1 MVTTVP
7 TSGERRFRQ
16 SETTAS
22 DKGHSAPR
30 QGVWQKETSYD
41 IIWEEKRRR
50 GTKEAEHT
58 HTHTHRQE
66 VRLFYDTQRSKQE
79 RSCVDSDRQPLLRD
93 RATSPE
99 AITGLWACSPGVC
112 MPLDLMVLQLTEQP
126 YEACK
131 TTIFAYFLRFRT
143 SLVFVWGPHHRLL
156 LPNKS
161 ARGAY

>member
-58 HTHTHRQE
+58 HTGSTTFFMTHRE
-66 VRLFYDTQRSKQE
+66 ANRKDRVLTVTGSLF
-79 RSCVDSDRQPLLRD
+79 
-93 RATSPE
+93 
-99 AITGLWACSPGVC
+99 
-112 MPLDLMVLQLTEQP
+112 
-126 YEACK
+126 
-131 TTIFAYFLRFRT
+131 
-143 SLVFVWGPHHRLL
+143 
-156 LPNKS
+156 
-161 ARGAY
+161 